1 MFLGWNWSS
10 TVFSHIA
17 PILGSIF
24 GTVWADTVF
33 EFRGEEVLILLG
45 GLSVR
50 LHLVQEV
57 NLVWFGGWRNYKMEE
72 LILSGKLDV
81 CPSTCL
87 RDSSCVLAI
96 SNLLTRDGSSGGGEF
111 YMAFYGPDNRTTF
124 LVRLEFLSSWGLYL
138 DIFGVLGERQ
148 SLLFVNNIWLS
159 FLPHTADILLLL
171 FCFFPHPS
179 LFFFMHHL
187 IQPTILRL
195 TG

>member
-50 LHLVQEV
+50 LHLVGRMSKKLTWFD
-57 NLVWFGGWRNYKMEE
+57 LVVEETIRWKNWF
-72 LILSGKLDV
+72 LSG
-81 CPSTCL
+81 
-87 RDSSCVLAI
+87 
-96 SNLLTRDGSSGGGEF
+96 DGSSGGGEF
-111 YMAFYGPDNRTTF
+111 YIAFYGPDNRTTF

-171 FCFFPHPS
+171 FCFFPIHLYS
-179 LFFFMHHL
+179 SSCIILLTLHHL
-187 IQPTILRL
+187 IDA
-195 TG
+195 G